1 MSKFCTPA
9 SLPSVYP
16 SIKKSSELWAVA
28 VAGDL
33 RSSVSVAAFY
43 KYHVPAHDFQE
54 YNVDVE

>member
-16 SIKKSSELWAVA
+16 SIKKSSEHWAVA
-28 VAGDL
+28 MAGDL
-33 RSSVSVAAFY
+33 RSTISVAAFY

-54 YNVDVE
+54 YNVYLE

>member
-1 MSKFCTPA
+1 MHPA
-9 SLPSVYP
+9 SLASVIP
-16 SIKKSSELWAVA
+16 ALEGAQCWAVA

-54 YNVDVE
+54 YNVYLE